1 MHWIE
6 RHILKQLTYSDSLRY
21 KDLIPDGVD
30 GNLFQYHAR
39 VLEKRGLIDRNS
51 DGYTLTARGKVFVAD
66 LSQTKQMNPRKL
78 PRPMV
83 MIICRNDEGQY
94 LLFRWRRQPYRGLV
108 SLPFGRQLYDVTLHE
123 SAADQLAFKTGYQA
137 NLSYIGQ
144 VDSVVRDGEKVIEHL
159 AISVFEA
166 NDLRK
171 VSEPDGLTGRMFWGG
186 VAEVSPQECVV
197 GFAQIITWH
206 QDDKRVP
213 LLELQWNQKEVWAS
227 RAF

>member
-6 RHILKQLTYSDSLRY
+6 RHILKQLTYGDSLRY

-51 DGYTLTARGKVFVAD
+51 DGYTLTAGGKVFVAD

-83 MIICRNDEGQY
+83 MIISRNDEGQY
-94 LLFRWRRQPYRGLV
+94 LLFRWSRQPYRGLV
-108 SLPFGRQLYDVTLHE
+108 SFPFGRQLYGASLQD
-123 SAADQLAFKTGYQA
+123 SAADQLAYKAGYQA
-137 NLSYIGQ
+137 SLEFIGQ
-144 VDSVVRDGEKVIEHL
+144 VNSVVRDGGRVTEHL

-166 NDLRK
+166 KDLHE
-171 VSEPDGLTGRMFWGG
+171 VSSPDGLTGKMFWGG

-197 GFAQIITWH
+197 GFAQIITWY

-213 LLELQWNQKEVWAS
+213 LLELQWDQKEVWTS

>member
-6 RHILKQLTYSDSLRY
+6 RHILKQLAFSDRLRY

-39 VLEKRGLIDRNS
+39 VLEKQGLINRDK
-51 DGYTLTARGKVFVAD
+51 DGYVLTASGKVFVAD

-83 MIICRNDEGQY
+83 MVVSHNDKGEY

-108 SLPFGRQLYDVTLHE
+108 SLPFGRQLYNLSVRD
-123 SAADQLAFKTGYQA
+123 SAADQLIFKAGYRA

-144 VDSVVRDGEKVIEHL
+144 VDSIVRDGEKITEHL
-159 AISVFEA
+159 AISLFEA
-166 NDLRK
+166 RELQK
-171 VSEPDGLTGRMFWGG
+171 FSEPDGLTGAMFWSR
-186 VAEVSPQECVV
+186 VEDVPPQEAIA
-197 GFAQIITWH
+197 GFKQIIAWYESSE
-206 QDDKRVP
+206 RLG
-213 LLELQWNQKEVWAS
+213 LLGLDID
-227 RAF
+227 